1 MSIWE
6 ASMSIL
12 RRLASLISNLIHKG
26 QVERD
31 LHDEIRSFLDML
43 TEEKVREGLSP
54 DSARRAARIEIGG
67 LEQAKEQV
75 REARAGALLE
85 DLWRDLRYSVAV
97 LARNPGFSIVAVMT
111 ISLGI
116 GANTAIFSV
125 VNGVLLRPLPFDH
138 PEQLVEI
145 RETQPEKGDDEMAVA
160 PADFNYWRENSR
172 AFSAIAAH
180 YTHISF
186 NFTGSGEPERLASAA
201 VSARFPG
208 RIWPNN

>member
-1 MSIWE
+1 MLGPLLTSRRQRTSLSYRMSIWE

-85 DLWRDLRYSVAV
+85 DLWR
-97 LARNPGFSIVAVMT
+97 
-111 ISLGI
+111 
-116 GANTAIFSV
+116 
-125 VNGVLLRPLPFDH
+125 
-138 PEQLVEI
+138 
-145 RETQPEKGDDEMAVA
+145 
-160 PADFNYWRENSR
+160 
-172 AFSAIAAH
+172 
-180 YTHISF
+180 
-186 NFTGSGEPERLASAA
+186 
-201 VSARFPG
+201 
-208 RIWPNN
+208 